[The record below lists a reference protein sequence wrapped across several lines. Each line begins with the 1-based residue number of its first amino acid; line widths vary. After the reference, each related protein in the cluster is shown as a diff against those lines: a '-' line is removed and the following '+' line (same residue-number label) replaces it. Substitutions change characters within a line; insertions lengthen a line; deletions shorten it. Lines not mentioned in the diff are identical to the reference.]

1 MSMLKELGISDIG
14 DNLRGFTSSTNMHHK
29 NFNISCGCDVADQ
42 ILSNEIQNEREN
54 KGEDGEESTLGY
66 ARVIHNYLPQE
77 LVVPSLDPYRTQ
89 EIDYN
94 NEFDLTKQNRFLTYE
109 DKKKAYNGEED
120 HIFCGRFPHLSDC
133 GCKYPCALMLPKIHP
148 IQIDENIYVGPIE
161 TVFKT
166 RELIFLKIKN
176 ILNLSCV
183 SYNKRIKYFKY
194 YDIFINDNHTENAI
208 KYFKITNRFI
218 DDAVNS
224 GGKILIHSENGISRC
239 WVFLMAYLIG
249 RIQMTFNQAFEL
261 VRSKFNHVEPND
273 NFLTQLKHYDLKV
286 NI

>member
-29 NFNISCGCDVADQ
+29 NFNISCGCEVADQ
-42 ILSNEIQNEREN
+42 ILSNEMKNEREN
-54 KGEDGEESTLGY
+54 KGEEEEENTLGY
-66 ARVIHNYLPQE
+66 ARVVHNYLPQE
-77 LVVPSLDPYRTQ
+77 IIVPSFDPYRTQ
-89 EIDYN
+89 EISCED
-94 NEFDLTKQNRFLTYE
+94 EFDWSKQNRFLTYE
-109 DKKKAYNGEED
+109 DKRKAYNGEED
-120 HIFCGRFPHLSDC
+120 HIFCGRFPHLNDC
-133 GCKYPCALMLPKIHP
+133 GCKYPCSLILPKIHP
-148 IQIDENIYVGPIE
+148 VQIDENIYVGPLE
-161 TVFKT
+161 AVFKT
-166 RELIFLKIKN
+166 RELIFLKIKY

-183 SYNKRIKYFKY
+183 SYNKRIKYFNY

-224 GGKILIHSENGISRC
+224 GNKILIHSENGTCRC

-249 RIQMTFNQAFEL
+249 RRQMTFTQAYEL
-261 VRSKFNHVEPND
+261 VKSKFNHVEPND